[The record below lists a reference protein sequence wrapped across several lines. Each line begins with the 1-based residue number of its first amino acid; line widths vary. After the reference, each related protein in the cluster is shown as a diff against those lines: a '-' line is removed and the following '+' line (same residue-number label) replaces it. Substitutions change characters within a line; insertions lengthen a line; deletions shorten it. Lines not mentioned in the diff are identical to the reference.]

1 MNLVGKYAHDFSKL
15 SSYKRTQNCFYFL
28 PDFLILTM
36 SCCPSLAL
44 SWVVLVYEKGI
55 VKADVPFRK
64 TKSKH
69 NVKQVSVIVKFY
81 GGELE
86 GVSF

>member
-1 MNLVGKYAHDFSKL
+1 
-15 SSYKRTQNCFYFL
+15 
-28 PDFLILTM
+28 M